1 MKMLPVKMVEKYRQV
16 SRLLLMLAVTPMICV
31 TVGTGVGCGV
41 ILKGK
46 VFGGALG
53 TAGELGHVPVVYRG
67 RPCSCGRRGCL
78 ERYVSGTA
86 IYAQAMHIPGLKVAC
101 PSTPAEAAGLLR
113 TAIRDDNPV
122 IFFEHKALYA
132 TKGEVP
138 DDPEFAIPFGKA
150 AVKREGSDVTIVANL
165 LYVSKA
171 LEAADLLEKEG
182 IHADCDEY
190 ILFSSD
196 GEVVIDGKTIPV
208 KGNTVVRAQRGES
221 HECRNTSHEAMYLY
235 CVFSPALTPYGRY
248 PQLIEKTKAFLKTRQ
263 P

>member
-1 MKMLPVKMVEKYRQV
+1 VQMIELQSLPCEKFGDPGAEQREI
-16 SRLLLMLAVTPMICV
+16 RLPFSPQT
-31 TVGTGVGCGV
+31 TG
-41 ILKGK
+41 
-46 VFGGALG
+46 
-53 TAGELGHVPVVYRG
+53 GE
-67 RPCSCGRRGCL
+67 
-78 ERYVSGTA
+78 
-86 IYAQAMHIPGLKVAC
+86 
-101 PSTPAEAAGLLR
+101 
-113 TAIRDDNPV
+113 
-122 IFFEHKALYA
+122 
-132 TKGEVP
+132 
-138 DDPEFAIPFGKA
+138 
-150 AVKREGSDVTIVANL
+150 VTIVSCKL
-165 LYVSKA
+165 PPHGIS
-171 LEAADLLEKEG
+171 EAH